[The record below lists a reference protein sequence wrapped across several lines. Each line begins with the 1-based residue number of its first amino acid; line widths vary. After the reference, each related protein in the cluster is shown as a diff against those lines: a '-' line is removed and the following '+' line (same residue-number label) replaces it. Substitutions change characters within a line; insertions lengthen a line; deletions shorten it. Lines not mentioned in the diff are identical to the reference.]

1 MNNTTAT
8 CGGLLRDHNG
18 RYLMG
23 FSVNLDL
30 CTITMA
36 ELWCIYFGLKVAAQ
50 MVYSKV
56 VIEADSFSAVKL
68 CSEVFVDL
76 HVCRPLVL
84 AIQSLCH
91 QIGEVQ
97 IVHQFREAN
106 PCANLLAKQG
116 HELQP
121 GVHLFY
127 SLPSYISVLFHA
139 DYSGVT
145 HPRVFAI

>member
-1 MNNTTAT
+1 M
-8 CGGLLRDHNG
+8 
-18 RYLMG
+18 
-23 FSVNLDL
+23 
-30 CTITMA
+30 
-36 ELWCIYFGLKVAAQ
+36 
-50 MVYSKV
+50 
-56 VIEADSFSAVKL
+56 EADSLAAVKL
-68 CSEVFVDL
+68 CSKVSMDL

-106 PCANLLAKQG
+106 ACADLLARKG

-127 SLPSYISVLFHA
+127 SLPTSISVLFHA

-145 HPRVFAI
+145 HPRVFAM